1 MEIYEAGLKIDSKNT
16 KLLERI
22 GMVAFELHKFDYVIR
37 NFKRYSKIVALS
49 VENNYKFIVSFL
61 CSGLY
66 RDAID
71 CLTTFVT
78 SKPKQMEY
86 FIGLRF
92 FLF

>member
-1 MEIYEAGLKIDSKNT
+1 LGIYEAGLKIDSQNT
-16 KLLERI
+16 KLLEKVGI
-22 GMVAFELHKFDYVIR
+22 AAFELHKFDYVIS
-37 NFKRYSKIVALS
+37 NFKKYSKMAVLT
-49 VENNYKFIVSFL
+49 VENSYKFIVSLL

-71 CLTTFVT
+71 SLSVFAT